1 NIDIEKYI
9 SPAEEKKID
18 EHLKVYDTGLTGLI
32 TGKKSVD
39 ETEMTQL
46 LTGRVPLYGAYLIIY
61 DREGNSKRISLKNKN
76 ITVGRT
82 DSSKKDVDIN
92 LAFYDPD
99 KKVSR
104 KHAEI
109 FQTGEGDFYIKDSG
123 SSNGTYLNKKE
134 LDIHKEYILKDG
146 DEILF
151 GKTKAIFAK

>member
-1 NIDIEKYI
+1 
-9 SPAEEKKID
+9 
-18 EHLKVYDTGLTGLI
+18 
-32 TGKKSVD
+32 
-39 ETEMTQL
+39 MTQL

-61 DREGNSKRISLKNKN
+61 DREGNSKRIALKNKN
-76 ITVGRT
+76 ITVGRS

-134 LDIHKEYILKDG
+134 LDRHKEYNLKDG
-146 DEILF
+146 DELLF